1 MEPEQANDVLI
12 SSYYTYLAGRLPGPD
27 LWGDRLAIDLFGAGE
42 LPAEREVDDAS
53 NRATNSW
60 SEERIVTR
68 NLGGDL
74 NEDSASGSALQ
85 GRLLAAFA
93 HQQLAIG
100 PYSSMTPTKTAEVP
114 VRGFIP
120 RLIRWA
126 HQNPLLAGLLG
137 GGLTLLLAVFVSRNT
152 VQGPGAKPA

>member
-100 PYSSMTPTKTAEVP
+100 PYSSMTPTKTAE
-114 VRGFIP
+114 
-120 RLIRWA
+120 
-126 HQNPLLAGLLG
+126 
-137 GGLTLLLAVFVSRNT
+137 
-152 VQGPGAKPA
+152 